1 MQVCCTRHLSIT
13 AWQPRRSNVEES
25 VRPQPG
31 FTPSTDVGFAQGSS
45 ATYTWMVPQDVSG
58 LATLMNGSAVQRL
71 DAFFHDENGN
81 WAVVGG
87 SALRYDPT
95 NEPGLH
101 APWLYNGLGVAW
113 KTQATTREI
122 VDTVYGVGPSGL
134 PGNDDL
140 GTLSAWYVFA
150 AIGLFPQTPG
160 R

>member
-1 MQVCCTRHLSIT
+1 MG
-13 AWQPRRSNVEES
+13 SNTVE
-25 VRPQPG
+25 
-31 FTPSTDVGFAQGSS
+31 
-45 ATYTWMVPQDVSG
+45 
-58 LATLMNGSAVQRL
+58 RL
-71 DAFFHDENGN
+71 DGFFHDAAGN
-81 WAVVGG
+81 WAVKGG

-101 APWLYNGLGVAW
+101 TPWLYNGLGVAW

-122 VDTVYGVGPSGL
+122 VDTVYGTGPSGL

-160 R
+160 RAELLVGSPLFPKVELQPEQRRTADCGGAGDLGRQPVRRIAEH